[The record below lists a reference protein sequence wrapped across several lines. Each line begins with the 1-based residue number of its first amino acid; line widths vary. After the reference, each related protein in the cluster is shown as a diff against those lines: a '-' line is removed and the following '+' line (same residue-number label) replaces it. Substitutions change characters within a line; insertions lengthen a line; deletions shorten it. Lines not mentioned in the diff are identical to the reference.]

1 MEIELLY
8 FEGCPYYQTTLKYL
22 EEIIMEKKL
31 DVMVKMVKIKNDGDA
46 VKHKFLGS
54 PTIRVND
61 QDIDSNAR
69 EKENSSMGCR
79 LYLENGKLMEL
90 PSKKMIR
97 HAIEKSMLETSNQS
111 KEVPNGYRPSLQ
123 DGGRGS

>member
-1 MEIELLY
+1 VEIELLY

-22 EEIIMEKKL
+22 EGIIMEKKL
-31 DVMVKMVKIKNDGDA
+31 DVMVKMVKIKNDDDA

-61 QDIDSNAR
+61 QDIDSTAR
-69 EKENSSMGCR
+69 EKENFSMGCR
-79 LYLENGKLMEL
+79 LYLEDGKLMEL

-97 HAIEKSMLETSNQS
+97 HAIEKSILETSN
-111 KEVPNGYRPSLQ
+111 
-123 DGGRGS
+123 